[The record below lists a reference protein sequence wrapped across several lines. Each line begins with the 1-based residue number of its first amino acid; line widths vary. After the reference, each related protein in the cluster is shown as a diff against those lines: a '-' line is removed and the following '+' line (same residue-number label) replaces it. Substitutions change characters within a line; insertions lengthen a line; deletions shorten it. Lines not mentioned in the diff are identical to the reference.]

1 MKLSELT
8 IDLLFDKYGKSTAS
22 IIIPILD
29 YNRGYIY
36 NFVVNHCKF
45 NYLFTDKTVD
55 INTADGLLI
64 GIADNKVCFTDF
76 NIQHLK
82 PITYIQTDSEN
93 LIKFV
98 KKLVDYATGKN
109 TEDDSKT
116 KSSVNVFNNS
126 ESKEYIRFQTET
138 NKIVSQEL
146 DEDLTDRTLV
156 VKYTNGMTIIVPC
169 AVKNEHGVGSE

>member
-29 YNRGYIY
+29 YNKSYIY
-36 NFVVNHCKF
+36 NFVVNHCKLSF
-45 NYLFTDKTVD
+45 LFSDKTID
-55 INTADGLLI
+55 GINADGLLI
-64 GIADNKVCFTDF
+64 NIVDNKVCFTDF
-76 NIQHLK
+76 KIQDLQ

-109 TEDDSKT
+109 TEDDSEIE
-116 KSSVNVFNNS
+116 SSVNVFNNN
-126 ESKEYIRFQTET
+126 ESKEYTRFQTET

-169 AVKNEHGVGSE
+169 AVKNEHGVGGE